1 MALLGPEVML
11 SPGTILQNR
20 YRIVGQLGQG
30 GMGTVYEAVDERV
43 SAAVVVK
50 EANEA
55 TDESQRRE
63 FEREARLLAN
73 LQHKT
78 LPKVMDYFI
87 EGGFEY
93 LVMEFV
99 AGYDLGELL
108 RRRGSPFHLK
118 AVLRWADE
126 LLEVLEYLHGLQPPI
141 LHRDIKPSNLK
152 LTQREDIYL
161 LDFGLAKGAAGKMTM
176 TQASRSIRGYT
187 PVYAPLE

>member
-1 MALLGPEVML
+1 ML
-11 SPGTILQNR
+11 SAGTVLQNR
-20 YRIVGQLGQG
+20 YRIVRRLGQG

-43 SAAVVVK
+43 SATVVVK
-50 EANEA
+50 EAHEA

-93 LVMEFV
+93 LVMEYV
-99 AGYDLGELL
+99 PGYDLGELL

-126 LLEVLEYLHGLQPPI
+126 LLGVLDDSRIGGHVRHGHIGHGHWP
-141 LHRDIKPSNLK
+141 
-152 LTQREDIYL
+152 
-161 LDFGLAKGAAGKMTM
+161 AW
-176 TQASRSIRGYT
+176 
-187 PVYAPLE
+187 